1 MKNKKGNQEIKKD
14 NQEMRFEDYLEKL
27 EKIVQQL
34 EEGELTLDESVK
46 LYQEGMNISQIC
58 LKMLDQAKQRVE
70 ELVIKG
76 EEEYSVHPFS
86 VNKGE
91 NNNNE
96 S

>member
-1 MKNKKGNQEIKKD
+1 LKSKKD
-14 NQEMRFEDYLEKL
+14 NQKMKFEDYLEKL

-34 EEGELTLDESVK
+34 EEGELTLDESVE
-46 LYQEGMNISQIC
+46 LYQEGMNISKIC

-76 EEEYSVHPFS
+76 EGEYSLNPFS
-86 VNKGE
+86 INKGE
-91 NNNNE
+91 NSNNE

>member
-1 MKNKKGNQEIKKD
+1 MKSKKD
-14 NQEMRFEDYLEKL
+14 NQKMKFEDYLEKL

-34 EEGELTLDESVK
+34 EEGELTLDESVE
-46 LYQEGMNISQIC
+46 LYQEGMNISKIC

-76 EEEYSVHPFS
+76 EGEYSLNPFS
-86 VNKGE
+86 INKGE
-91 NNNNE
+91 NSNNE